1 MATCVPITLAGGL
14 KAPAFLP
21 DLASDPA
28 APSAR
33 PSLVPRSVPPHP
45 STIVLAF
52 GALSDRVAEAARA
65 EARLM
70 EDASWDPAHALIT
83 EDDLKA
89 LPAAIQAAEA
99 LLQIPGRRISDGPM
113 LRTARMI
120 LRILQLQTP
129 EERAEARLVLADPRT
144 MFRLAGTQRM
154 GRGVAVMIGT
164 ALHHLDTLLAVGSA
178 EALGLHD
185 MSTDGGAAAPGDA
198 VQEVQ
203 AF

>member
-21 DLASDPA
+21 GLAPDPA

-33 PSLVPRSVPPHP
+33 PPLAVRTVPPHP
-45 STIVLAF
+45 STVVLAF
-52 GALSDRVAEAARA
+52 GALSDLVAEAARA

-70 EDASWDPAHALIT
+70 DKASWDPAHALIT
-83 EDDLKA
+83 EEDLKA

-99 LLQIPGRRISDGPM
+99 LLQAPRRSVCDGPM
-113 LRTARMI
+113 LRATRMV
-120 LRILQLQTP
+120 LRFLQLQTP

-144 MFRLAGTQRM
+144 MFRPAGTQRM
-154 GRGVAVMIGT
+154 RRGMAAMIGT
-164 ALHHLDTLLAVGSA
+164 ALHHLDALLAVSEA
-178 EALGLHD
+178 EALCLHD
-185 MSTDGGAAAPGDA
+185 ISTDGGAAAPGDA
-198 VQEVQ
+198 VREVQ